1 MVIQHFTT
9 KTFLMILNVSNIIFH
24 LEKNSLKISQRPY
37 QLSTITGH
45 MPLKTLQTLQLSKQQ
60 SNH

>member
-1 MVIQHFTT
+1 
-9 KTFLMILNVSNIIFH
+9 MILNVSNIIFH